1 MMVSITIN
9 IHTVNSIILDY
20 HSSFSILETVKP
32 IFLRTFIISFG
43 WKIFSDKSF
52 PEKSKTLMP

>member
-20 HSSFSILETVKP
+20 HSPHFSILETVKP
-32 IFLRTFIISFG
+32 IF
-43 WKIFSDKSF
+43 
-52 PEKSKTLMP
+52 